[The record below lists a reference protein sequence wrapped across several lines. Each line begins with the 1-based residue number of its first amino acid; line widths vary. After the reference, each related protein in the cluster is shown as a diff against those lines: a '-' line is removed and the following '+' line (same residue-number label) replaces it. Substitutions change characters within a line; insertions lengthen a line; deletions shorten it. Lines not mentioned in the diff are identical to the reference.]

1 MRNFYFLLLTLI
13 TVQLTAQENVLAVW
27 ELNNNVEVSEIDSS
41 LSVTNTTL
49 NYLTSESTDLTGDD
63 QDGTITFDVVPDTN
77 ENGSPNPYSGFYL
90 DGLNFTGSELH
101 FSMAL
106 KSWSIA
112 TGSGSIFQI
121 RMRNSNNE
129 VVANFKIGE
138 GSQGNTGKAGVSTQ
152 LYNGGNGV
160 FKNGGHF
167 GPGSIEYSADVNIGL
182 TLNFVDGTYA
192 IWTDNPT
199 NGAAGFTWTAASV
212 NGTHDFSGYGEINH
226 IQINSVIGSGSYF
239 ELDQLKLSTGTYE
252 NTVAAGNLSTSDYQ
266 RSFSFYPNPTQ
277 DYLYINDPT
286 ITTSLNIFDV
296 TGKNVMTIKDV
307 TKPVDVSNLNPGMY
321 FITDGTIT
329 QKLIKN

>member
-1 MRNFYFLLLTLI
+1 MKNFYFLLLTSI
-13 TVQLTAQENVLAVW
+13 AIQLTAQEDILAVW
-27 ELNNNVEVSEIDSS
+27 ELNNNDEVSEIDSS
-41 LSVTNTTL
+41 LTVTNTAL
-49 NYLTSESTDLTGDD
+49 NYLTAESTDLTGGD
-63 QDGTITFDVVPDTN
+63 QDSTITFDVVPDTDSS
-77 ENGSPNPYSGFYL
+77 GSPNAYSALYL

-101 FSMAL
+101 FSMAF

-112 TGSGSIFQI
+112 TGSGTIFQI
-121 RMRNSNNE
+121 RMRNSSNK

-138 GSQGNTGKAGVSTQ
+138 GSQGNTGKAQVNTQ
-152 LYNGGNGV
+152 LYDGVNGV

-199 NGAAGFTWTAASV
+199 NGAAGFTWAAASV
-212 NGTHDFSGYGEINH
+212 TGTHDFSGYGEINH

-296 TGKNVMTIKDV
+296 MGKNVMTIMDV